1 MIIQK
6 KVKDLI
12 RSIAQKNNLTE
23 EEVVKIIY
31 AYFGLLKKTMKDA
44 DKENTSSFKNVRFM
58 HLGIF
63 AVKQGRLKKLNEM
76 RKKNEDI

>member
-1 MIIQK
+1 
-6 KVKDLI
+6 
-12 RSIAQKNNLTE
+12 
-23 EEVVKIIY
+23 
-31 AYFGLLKKTMKDA
+31 MKDA

>member
-1 MIIQK
+1 M
-6 KVKDLI
+6 
-12 RSIAQKNNLTE
+12 KN
-23 EEVVKIIY
+23 
-31 AYFGLLKKTMKDA
+31 A

>member
-12 RSIAQKNNLTE
+12 KKIATENNLSE
-23 EEVVKIIY
+23 EEVTKAVY
-31 AYFGLLKKTMKDA
+31 AYFGLLKKVMKDA
-44 DKENTSSFKNVRFM
+44 DKDDTSSFKNVRFM
-58 HLGIF
+58 HFGIF

-76 RKKNEDI
+76 RKRNEDI